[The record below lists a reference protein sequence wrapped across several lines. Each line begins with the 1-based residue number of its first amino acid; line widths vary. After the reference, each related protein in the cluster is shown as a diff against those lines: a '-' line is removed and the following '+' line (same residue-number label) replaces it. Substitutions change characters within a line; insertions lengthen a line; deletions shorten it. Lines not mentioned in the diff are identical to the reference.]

1 MKLVRSSVHAQAV
14 GGHANRELVRYAA
27 AMSSYITP
35 AEVAA
40 HATHTD
46 CWVIVH
52 GEVYDVTKFLQH
64 HPGGVAAL
72 SKQGRGG
79 RDVSSQYV
87 EFLGRVWDVGGGL
100 SRACV
105 RACGRTI

>member
-1 MKLVRSSVHAQAV
+1 M
-14 GGHANRELVRYAA
+14 
-27 AMSSYITP
+27 SYITP